1 MYTKWVAMC
10 CIYSLSCVDFLSQVR
25 VLLDLYI
32 YTLCMKSQEPAKNQD
47 WELAFYEGYRPLHCY
62 FRHSSMHFN
71 PPTVKSLIFYDG
83 V

>member
-47 WELAFYEGYRPLHCY
+47 WKLAFYEGYRPLHCY
-62 FRHSSMHFN
+62 FRLLHAFQPSDSQIIDI
-71 PPTVKSLIFYDG
+71 L
-83 V
+83 